1 MPLKQN
7 ALVGWRAGGGINYV
21 KIFFAKTLSDLARNV
36 LYVSEVTPPFL
47 QHEPSYTWR
56 NNKVIQDF
64 SSKIRNS
71 VLWVETKFN
80 SYELYLLM
88 ANSWEILVLA
98 KMMSFIDL

>member
-71 VLWVETKFN
+71 VLWVETKYN

-88 ANSWEILVLA
+88 ANS
-98 KMMSFIDL
+98 